1 MKTVLRLLLCTLC
14 LLTLAMHAVA
24 DEGGEDLESDA
35 RHAEGA
41 PPMIP
46 HRIDANATGE
56 ACLVCHKEGQHGAP
70 MTPHAERLD
79 CVQCHAQGEI
89 KETRKKK
96 KGKKHK

>member
-14 LLTLAMHAVA
+14 LVALAMPVVA
-24 DEGGEDLESDA
+24 DEEWDDLEKDA

-46 HRIDANATGE
+46 HKIDAGATGE
-56 ACLVCHKEGQHGAP
+56 ACLACHREGHHGAP

-89 KETRKKK
+89 KAKK
-96 KGKKHK
+96 KGKKGK